1 MRDFK
6 FFDINKFT
14 NYFILF
20 YINKFQIRKKNLYI
34 FIFKKV
40 DNYKF
45 I

>member
-20 YINKFQIRKKNLYI
+20 YINKFQIRKKIYI
-34 FIFKKV
+34 FLSSKK
-40 DNYKF
+40 
-45 I
+45 